1 MVFARCRCRA
11 LQGLD
16 APAVNVEVL
25 LDGGLPSFTLVGL
38 PEAAVRESRE
48 RVRGALR
55 SAGFDFPRGRITVN
69 LTPADLPK
77 SGSRFDLPIA
87 LGILLAS
94 GQLPSDALDDLEVFG
109 ELSLEGDIRS
119 IRGALPATLA
129 AAGAGRGVLI
139 PAANAQEAA
148 LANGAAVYPARHL
161 LEATAH
167 LRAVQ
172 MIEPVGPTP
181 IKTAGLD
188 PTPLAAIRGHAGPK
202 RALLIAAAGRHNL
215 LMSGP
220 PGSGKSML
228 ARALPILL
236 PPLEAGEA
244 LAIASIGSLAAESR
258 VRDGVG
264 RPFRAPHHTASVT
277 ALTGGGSDARPGE
290 ISLAHGGVL
299 FLDEI
304 PEFSRAA
311 LEALREPLETG
322 RINISRARAKAEYPA
337 AFQLVGAMNPCPAG
351 HACTRLDNCVCP
363 PDAARRYRSR
373 LSGPLL
379 DRIDIGVDVP
389 AVDSSTLRAAF
400 TGAAGDPDFRDAP
413 DLAQA
418 ARRRALTRQG
428 CANADL
434 GPAATERNCAPDA
447 AGLDLL
453 MRATDRLG
461 LSARGW
467 HRCLRVARTIADLSE
482 AAEIGRAHV
491 AEALAL
497 RTSSLARD

>member
-1 MVFARCRCRA
+1 MAFARSRCRA
-11 LQGLD
+11 QQGLN
-16 APAVNVEVL
+16 APLVNVEVL

-69 LTPADLPK
+69 LAPADLPK
-77 SGSRFDLPIA
+77 SGSRFDLAIA

-94 GQLPSDALDDLEVFG
+94 GQLPSGALDTLEVLG
-109 ELSLEGDIRS
+109 ELSLEGEVRP
-119 IRGALPATLA
+119 IRGALPATLEA
-129 AAGAGRGVLI
+129 TRAGRSVLV
-139 PAANAQEAA
+139 PATNAEEAA
-148 LANGAAVYPARHL
+148 LAEGARVFPVRHL

-167 LRAVQ
+167 LRAMQ
-172 MIEPVGPTP
+172 PIEPAPPTP
-181 IKTAGLD
+181 IRA
-188 PTPLAAIRGHAGPK
+188 TPRNVTQLSAIRGHAGPK

-228 ARALPILL
+228 ARTLPLLL
-236 PPLEAGEA
+236 PPLDVTDA
-244 LAIASIGSLAAESR
+244 LAIASISSLAAETPSG
-258 VRDGVG
+258 DGVS
-264 RPFRAPHHTASVT
+264 RPFRAPHHTASVA

-299 FLDEI
+299 FLDEM
-304 PEFSRAA
+304 PEFSRTA

-351 HACTRLDNCVCP
+351 HACNRVDDCVCP
-363 PDAARRYRSR
+363 PDAARRYRAR

-379 DRIDIGVDVP
+379 DRIDLGVDVP
-389 AVDSSTLRAAF
+389 AVDPATLRAAF
-400 TGAAGDPDFRDAP
+400 TGGPRDPDFRNAP
-413 DLAQA
+413 ALVRA
-418 ARRRALTRQG
+418 ARNRALARQG

-434 GPAATERNCAPDA
+434 GPEATEKHCAPDA
-447 AGLDLL
+447 DGLDLL

-467 HRCLRVARTIADLSE
+467 HRCLRVARTIADLDEQASI
-482 AAEIGRAHV
+482 ARAHV

-497 RTSSLARD
+497 RTSALARD

>member
-1 MVFARCRCRA
+1 M
-11 LQGLD
+11 
-16 APAVNVEVL
+16 
-25 LDGGLPSFTLVGL
+25 LVGL

-55 SAGFDFPRGRITVN
+55 SAGFDFPRGRIIVN
-69 LTPADLPK
+69 LAPADLPK

-94 GQLPSDALDDLEVFG
+94 GQLPSNALDDLEVLG
-109 ELSLEGDIRS
+109 ELSLEGDVRS

-129 AAGAGRGVLI
+129 ATGAGRNILV
-139 PAANAQEAA
+139 PAANAREAA
-148 LANGAAVYPARHL
+148 LAQGARVYPVRHL

-167 LRAVQ
+167 LRAMQ
-172 MIEPVGPTP
+172 MITPADPTP
-181 IKTAGLD
+181 IRMTTPDTAQ
-188 PTPLAAIRGHAGPK
+188 LAAIRGHAGPK
-202 RALLIAAAGRHNL
+202 RALLIAAAGRHNV

-228 ARALPILL
+228 ARALPHLL
-236 PPLEAGEA
+236 PPLEEREA
-244 LAIASIGSLAAESR
+244 LSIASIASLAAESPAS
-258 VRDGVG
+258 DGVD
-264 RPFRAPHHTASVT
+264 RPFRAPHHTASVA
-277 ALTGGGSDARPGE
+277 ALTGGSSDARPGE
-290 ISLAHGGVL
+290 ISLAHGGIL
-299 FLDEI
+299 FLDEM

-322 RINISRARAKAEYPA
+322 RINISRARAKVEYPA

-351 HACTRLDNCVCP
+351 HACTRADDCVCP
-363 PDAARRYRSR
+363 PDAARRYRAR

-389 AVDSSTLRAAF
+389 ALEPSTLRAAF
-400 TGAAGDPDFRDAP
+400 AGASSNPDFSNAP
-413 DLAQA
+413 
-418 ARRRALTRQG
+418 ARARVARERALERQG
-428 CANADL
+428 CANGDL
-434 GPAATERNCAPDA
+434 GPEATERNCAPDA

-453 MRATDRLG
+453 MRATERLN

-467 HRCLRVARTIADLSE
+467 HRCLRVARSIADLGE
-482 AAEIGRAHV
+482 ETEIGRQHV

-497 RTSSLARD
+497 RTSALARD